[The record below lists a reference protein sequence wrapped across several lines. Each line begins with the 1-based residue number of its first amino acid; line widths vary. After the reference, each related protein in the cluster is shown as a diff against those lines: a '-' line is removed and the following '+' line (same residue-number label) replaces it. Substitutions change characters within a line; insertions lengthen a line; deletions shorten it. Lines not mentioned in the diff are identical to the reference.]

1 MEKMYLVVLLLQV
14 LVHVI
19 FQIVSKELHGKVVL
33 TQRGT
38 VIELGYVI
46 IMEFVDL

>member
-46 IMEFVDL
+46 IV